1 MSWYTKSFRRHLL
14 DMHIA
19 DWDDRFLSEFDPE
32 TYVENLKTAQV
43 QTAMLYLQSHVGLC
57 YFPSKVAPMH
67 RAFRNRPDAMRQLMA
82 LCRAAMAE
90 VVSVT
95 FSPYAF
101 CARAVFKYSGEDN
114 VTSAI

>member
-43 QTAMLYLQSHVGLC
+43 QTAMLYL
-57 YFPSKVAPMH
+57 PSDCAIF
-67 RAFRNRPDAMRQLMA
+67 RARTRRCTGRFGTGRTR
-82 LCRAAMAE
+82 CG
-90 VVSVT
+90 S
-95 FSPYAF
+95 
-101 CARAVFKYSGEDN
+101 
-114 VTSAI
+114 